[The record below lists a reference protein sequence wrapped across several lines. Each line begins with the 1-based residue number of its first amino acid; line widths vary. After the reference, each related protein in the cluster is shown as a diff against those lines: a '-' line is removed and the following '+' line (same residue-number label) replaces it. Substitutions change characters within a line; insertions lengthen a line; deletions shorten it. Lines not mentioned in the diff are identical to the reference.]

1 MLFSIKG
8 GKMKKIHITYSYS
21 DLLLKRFVNKGEI
34 IEVDDDRAEKL
45 VEYGIGEIVE
55 IRIPE
60 KEKKIVKKR
69 K

>member
-1 MLFSIKG
+1 
-8 GKMKKIHITYSYS
+8 MKKVHITYSYT

-55 IRIPE
+55 IKIPE

>member
-1 MLFSIKG
+1 
-8 GKMKKIHITYSYS
+8 MKKIHITYSYT